1 MKMIAA
7 HDLLAQ
13 GADVSPLS
21 DRLARLRSLAI
32 ARDRTSA
39 VAPLAPAPTSER
51 PVSRNHWL
59 IGIVAVQ
66 AVAIGGLVV
75 HGYQVGATP
84 AAAAAARAPSAPA
97 TAAAVGQFDAQGFI
111 TATRRATVSTRVAG
125 IVTSVRVEA
134 GDHVVRGQIVGT
146 LDADLANRD
155 LLLAER
161 QVAVVAA
168 RLRSAEA
175 QGRQATAEVAREQP
189 LFENQFSTRAHHLAL
204 QTSAEVATAA
214 QDSARADLAVAELQ
228 VAQQRSLLGNYTIKA
243 PFAGIV
249 IEKNAQPGE
258 LIAPSGAVGGFT
270 RTGLCT
276 IVDMD
281 SLEAIVD
288 VNEQLITRVRV
299 GQPVRLNLYAH
310 PDATFAARVARIMP
324 SADRSKGTLQVRI
337 NIDRPDG
344 RILPD
349 MGARVTFL

>member
-13 GADVSPLS
+13 GADVSPLG

-32 ARDRTSA
+32 ARDSTA
-39 VAPLAPAPTSER
+39 VGAPLVPAPTSER
-51 PVSRNHWL
+51 SVPRNRWL

-66 AVAIGGLVV
+66 AVAIGGLIV
-75 HGYQVGATP
+75 HGNQIGATP
-84 AAAAAARAPSAPA
+84 AAAAARATSAPA
-97 TAAAVGQFDAQGFI
+97 TAAGVGQFDAQGFI

-125 IVTSVRVEA
+125 IVTSVPVEA

-189 LFENQFSTRAHHLAL
+189 LFEKQFSTRAHHLAL

-299 GQPVRLNLYAH
+299 GQPVKLSLYAH

-324 SADRSKGTLQVRI
+324 SADRAKGTLQVRI